1 MVPKLHKKGRSF
13 RGAAAYL
20 LHDKGGTDSSDRVA
34 WVETRNLAS
43 DDPDVA
49 WRVMAA
55 TAMDQER
62 LKAEAG
68 VRSTGR
74 KSSDHVLHLT
84 LSWHPDEADGLSRDE
99 MRRAAFGAVRAL
111 GAEDRQAM
119 LICHSDEEHPHLH
132 VLLNRVSPEDGRML
146 SSSKE
151 KLNLSRW
158 AQGYEQER
166 GQVFCEERVLNNAAR
181 DRGEFTR
188 GGKDRPRHI
197 FETEARAQAAAND
210 NKSRAEQL
218 REEERRK
225 DAALSRKGRKMH
237 ARHAK
242 DWKALTQDHRGRI
255 AALKEALSRAQG
267 QAKAD
272 TRTAYH
278 PEWREQFRRHQ
289 SERDAFEEREA
300 KLLGRMK
307 NIIDTLKLAQRV
319 QDADRQRSMISRAF
333 DVISSSGGRKRALE
347 ASQRAEDRDL
357 QKRQAQA
364 LHDKQEILRS
374 EHHKKLEENRQRLF
388 AERNHLQLRQRADQ
402 AQLRAQWKIRT
413 ADRRAVWERFRAEH
427 LHRPAPQRDKDQQR
441 ADQKER
447 KRKLERPAE
456 KAAREKEQAERQ
468 REARR
473 KAMKNRLR
481 QEFER
486 RRDDGP
492 GRGGR
497 DR

>member
-20 LHDKGGTDSSDRVA
+20 LHDKGRADSSDRVA

-43 DDPDVA
+43 DDPGVA

-74 KSSDHVLHLT
+74 KSSDHVLHFT
-84 LSWHPDEADGLSRDE
+84 LSWHPDEADELSRDE
-99 MRRAAFGAVRAL
+99 MRRAALGAVRAL

-166 GQVFCEERVLNNAAR
+166 GQVFCEERILNNAAR

-188 GGKDRPRHI
+188 GEKDRPRHI
-197 FETEARAQAAAND
+197 LETEARAQAAAND

-218 REEERRK
+218 RQEERKK
-225 DAALSRKGRKMH
+225 DAALSQRGREMH

-242 DWKALTQDHRGRI
+242 DWKALAQGHRDRL

-267 QAKAD
+267 QVKSEIRA
-272 TRTAYH
+272 AYR
-278 PEWREQFRRHQ
+278 PEWRDQFRRHQ
-289 SERDAFEEREA
+289 AERSGFDEREE

-319 QDADRQRSMISRAF
+319 QEADKQRSMISRAF

-347 ASQRAEDRDL
+347 ASQRAEERDL

-364 LHDKQEILRS
+364 LRDKQETLRS
-374 EHHKKLEENRQRLF
+374 EHRKKLEENRQRLF

-402 AQLRAQWKIRT
+402 AQLRAQWKTRT
-413 ADRRAVWERFRAEH
+413 AERAAVWERFRTEH

-456 KAAREKEQAERQ
+456 KAARENEQADRER
-468 REARR
+468 ESRR
-473 KAMKNRLR
+473 RAMKDQLKR
-481 QEFER
+481 EFQR